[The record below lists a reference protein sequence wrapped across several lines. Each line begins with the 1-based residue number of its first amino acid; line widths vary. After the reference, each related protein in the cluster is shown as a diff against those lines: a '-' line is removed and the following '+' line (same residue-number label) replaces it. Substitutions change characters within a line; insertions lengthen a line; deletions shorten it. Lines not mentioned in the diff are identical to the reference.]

1 MGLTFR
7 YDSLFEW
14 FSRGSQ
20 AAKPWNDWSAWSGL
34 HPVPV
39 LFCPACV
46 MFSINTSLDTTCTVP
61 TDAGSFKC
69 RLLAIADAQIKV
81 SLDHT
86 CSHVHDVIWAVDDN
100 GQPVTDRDHQRQSLI
115 QSASRGHSAHEEAVW
130 KWSRTQHHHFEFT
143 PSPLVLPR
151 LRQTDYTNISLRNVI
166 LES

>member
-39 LFCPACV
+39 LFCTACV
-46 MFSINTSLDTTCTVP
+46 MFSINTSWDPTCTVP
-61 TDAGSFKC
+61 ADAGTFKC

-81 SLDHT
+81 SRDHT
-86 CSHVHDVIWAVDDN
+86 CSLVHDVIWAVDDN
-100 GQPVTDRDHQRQSLI
+100 GQPVTDRDHQRQSWI
-115 QSASRGHSAHEEAVW
+115 QSASPWALSAWGSSMEMVTYTA
-130 KWSRTQHHHFEFT
+130 
-143 PSPLVLPR
+143 SPLHSITVGAATPK
-151 LRQTDYTNISLRNVI
+151 TDWPY
-166 LES
+166 